1 MGRTAGYS
9 ATKTAAGNI
18 RRSGSSAWSSC
29 PSWVTALWRS
39 APSFAFPEGR
49 TWTGSA
55 CGAAAQSRGSTFTIR
70 WSWLLPTQNVVGVV
84 DLSTNTVRMLVSDG
98 IRYCTAVPV
107 LGSRRTTRSVC
118 IVDAQIS
125 PFLSKLARYGYV
137 RAGSSYSV
145 NFSALVS
152 NTATLLPRYSVT
164 VMRSWSSMFMRRARA
179 FGVGIGY
186 HVTFVVLA
194 SILPRW
200 PATNS
205 AIHRLFCE
213 SEITW

>member
-39 APSFAFPEGR
+39 APSFAFPEGVAP
-49 TWTGSA
+49 WTDSA

-145 NFSALVS
+145 NFSAVVS
-152 NTATLLPRYSVT
+152 
-164 VMRSWSSMFMRRARA
+164 RSDE
-179 FGVGIGY
+179 
-186 HVTFVVLA
+186 HT
-194 SILPRW
+194 
-200 PATNS
+200 
-205 AIHRLFCE
+205 
-213 SEITW
+213 SELQSPM